1 MIEIKSLIAI
11 GFGGI
16 LLVYSLFLVG
26 VNQSESD
33 ELRKKFEKA
42 KSRYFKLLV
51 ANHELKQKIK
61 VLESRLNDLGAK
73 YSELNRQYE
82 ALKESYV
89 EVLRN
94 SNSDGIQIMDNGDFK
109 LRVESGEKDDW
120 IKYRHVV
127 QELIN
132 RTNARYK
139 LPYNLDVVVRYC
151 GVGVTYAAYSPYYLD
166 GRHLGVVLCAEN
178 LNRTAN
184 MADLYVNIVY
194 KNIWKQYVKMYVDDF
209 DAFKNRFTI
218 YMLPAESGLV
228 HGQTGLSSIMMYL
241 WDSAGVMARHVN
253 CMVMS
258 HELVHAIAIFKYG
271 NDYEGQIKGRAIHQT
286 LHYYHGYGRE
296 GEREEGVQTV
306 KVTPLSMY
314 VPILGVYDMID
325 YAWIERKAFESLSK
339 DASR

>member
-82 ALKESYV
+82 VLKENYV

-94 SNSDGIQIMDNGDFK
+94 SNSDGMQIMDNGDFK

-151 GVGVTYAAYSPYYLD
+151 GVGVTYAAYAPYYLD

-184 MADLYVNIVY
+184 IADLYVKYHDESMWREDVFRLLVALVYYHEVGHVMIYLAGIVKGSGEEMMADDFALWNIVKDGEDIKALRKIVY
-194 KNIWKQYVKMYVDDF
+194 IV
-209 DAFKNRFTI
+209 
-218 YMLPAESGLV
+218 
-228 HGQTGLSSIMMYL
+228 
-241 WDSAGVMARHVN
+241 
-253 CMVMS
+253 
-258 HELVHAIAIFKYG
+258 YG
-271 NDYEGQIKGRAIHQT
+271 NNKQNVTGHDIDCILRGILEESKRYEGDRCAVMWYELNKTWSNG
-286 LHYYHGYGRE
+286 L
-296 GEREEGVQTV
+296 
-306 KVTPLSMY
+306 K
-314 VPILGVYDMID
+314 
-325 YAWIERKAFESLSK
+325 AWLK
-339 DASR
+339 